1 MNAEGGGAASSA
13 SAASSSAAAA
23 AAAATATTTATAQ
36 RPLQQQQQ
44 QQVTVNDRPSQ
55 PALHLTSDE
64 VNYLIFRFV
73 IFRIECKVQYCCFG
87 SAFLFSNHL
96 SLFGT

>member
-13 SAASSSAAAA
+13 SAAAA
-23 AAAATATTTATAQ
+23 AAAATATAAAQ
-36 RPLQQQQQ
+36 RPLQQQQQQQ

-73 IFRIECKVQYCCFG
+73 IFRIECTIQYL
-87 SAFLFSNHL
+87 LFCV
-96 SLFGT
+96 FFFIF

>member
-23 AAAATATTTATAQ
+23 AAAATATATAQ

>member
-23 AAAATATTTATAQ
+23 AATATATAQ
-36 RPLQQQQQ
+36 RPLQQQ

-73 IFRIECKVQYCCFG
+73 IFRIECKVLYCCFG
-87 SAFLFSNHL
+87 TSFFI
-96 SLFGT
+96 F

>member
-1 MNAEGGGAASSA
+1 MNAEGGGAASQA
-13 SAASSSAAAA
+13 SAASSSSAAAA
-23 AAAATATTTATAQ
+23 AATATATAAAQ

-64 VNYLIFRFV
+64 VNYLIFRSV
-73 IFRIECKVQYCCFG
+73 IFRIEYNVQNCCFG
-87 SAFLFSNHL
+87 SSFLF
-96 SLFGT
+96 

>member
-23 AAAATATTTATAQ
+23 AAAATATATAQ

-87 SAFLFSNHL
+87 SVFLFSNHL
-96 SLFGT
+96 LLFGT

>member
-36 RPLQQQQQ
+36 RPLQQQ

-96 SLFGT
+96 LLFGT

>member
-23 AAAATATTTATAQ
+23 AAAATATATATAQ
-36 RPLQQQQQ
+36 RPLQQQ

>member
-23 AAAATATTTATAQ
+23 TATAATATATATAQ
-36 RPLQQQQQ
+36 RPLQQQ

>member
-23 AAAATATTTATAQ
+23 AAAATATATAQ
-36 RPLQQQQQ
+36 RPLQQQQ

>member
-23 AAAATATTTATAQ
+23 AATATATAQ
-36 RPLQQQQQ
+36 RPLQQQ

-73 IFRIECKVQYCCFG
+73 IFRIECTIQYL
-87 SAFLFSNHL
+87 LFCV
-96 SLFGT
+96 FFFIF